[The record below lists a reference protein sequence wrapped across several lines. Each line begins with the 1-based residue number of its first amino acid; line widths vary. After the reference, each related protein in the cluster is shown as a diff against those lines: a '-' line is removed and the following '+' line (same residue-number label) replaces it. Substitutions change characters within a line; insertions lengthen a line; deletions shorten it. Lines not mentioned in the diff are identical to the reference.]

1 MLLLDVMQCGGR
13 WYWWCK
19 KWITTPKGGL
29 RRWTQVTTM
38 VSVRFA
44 TVALWQ
50 QSKRQTALHPFLS
63 KEKVTCWWKI
73 NPVWSVFWRNIKY
86 QDNIQFCAGLPE
98 DNSNICGFGHPC
110 VQGIP
115 LQTLNV
121 SAWWLN
127 FNNPLPHSPTRFQG
141 AARGRRVSGGSP
153 SPWSRC

>member
-73 NPVWSVFWRNIKY
+73 NPVWSVSGRI
-86 QDNIQFCAGLPE
+86 
-98 DNSNICGFGHPC
+98 SNIRIKSNS
-110 VQGIP
+110 V
-115 LQTLNV
+115 LV
-121 SAWWLN
+121 SQRISATFVGLVIRVCRGYPSKLWMFLPN

-153 SPWSRC
+153 SPWSQC